1 MHTLIV
7 YCHPY
12 PGSFGHAELEAIT
25 RKLEREGKS
34 YEVIDLYEEGFNP
47 VLTREELKVYFSGK
61 VIDPMVAKHQEL
73 LLKCEHLVMI
83 FPIWWSDVP
92 AMLKGWIDKVMLIN
106 STWYLNEEGK
116 LLGKLDNIKDLL
128 VLTTSASPTIDTIEE
143 CGNAIRACLIDG
155 TMWLLNIGG
164 CQAAGKNGLGDTAV
178 WQNYGMVGFGEEEEE
193 ERKAYLRKLEGL
205 E

>member
-12 PGSFGHAELEAIT
+12 PGSFGHAELEAIC
-25 RKLEREGKS
+25 RKLEREGHD

-47 VLTREELKVYFSGK
+47 VLSREELKVYFAGQAL
-61 VIDPMVAKHQEL
+61 DPMVKRHQEL
-73 LLKCEHLVMI
+73 LLKAEHLVMI

-106 STWYLNEEGK
+106 DTWYLTEEGR
-116 LLGKLDNIKDLL
+116 LIGKLNNIKDLA
-128 VLTTSASPTIDTIEE
+128 VYTTSASPTVDTVEE

-155 TMWLLNIGG
+155 TMWQLNIGG
-164 CQAAGKNGLGDTAV
+164 RIEAGEEDLGDAAI
-178 WQNYGMVGFGEEEEE
+178 WQNYGMVGFGTQE
-193 ERKAYLRKLEGL
+193 EREAYLRKLEGL

>member
-12 PGSFGHAELEAIT
+12 PGSFGHAQLEAIC
-25 RKLEREGKS
+25 RRLEREGHD

-47 VLTREELKVYFSGK
+47 VLSREELKVYFAGEI
-61 VIDPMVAKHQEL
+61 VDPMVKKYQDM
-73 LLKCEHLVMI
+73 LLKAEHLVMI
-83 FPIWWSDVP
+83 FPIWWSDTP

-106 STWYLNEEGK
+106 STWHLTEEGK
-116 LLGKLDNIKDLL
+116 LIGNLSNIKDLA
-128 VLTTSASPTIDTIEE
+128 VYTTTAGPTVDTVEE

-155 TMWLLNIGG
+155 TMWQLNIGG
-164 CQAAGKNGLGDTAV
+164 RIEAGEEGLGDAAI
-178 WQNYGMVGFGEEEEE
+178 WQNYGMVGFGTPEEHET
-193 ERKAYLRKLEGL
+193 YLRKLEGL